1 MVRITVVAVM
11 LALAGSAVPAYA
23 GGWGHGPSWGQATK
37 IIHQAKK
44 DIGNGV
50 KAVTKPPVL
59 ATVGAVATVAVCA
72 ATDGACA
79 VALPAA
85 P

>member
-23 GGWGHGPSWGQATK
+23 GGWGHGPSWGQAKK
-37 IIHQAKK
+37 IIHQAGT
-44 DIGNGV
+44 DIGNGA
-50 KAVTKPPVL
+50 KAIAKPSVL
-59 ATVGAVATVAVCA
+59 AAVGAVATVGVCA
-72 ATDGACA
+72 ATAGACA
-79 VALPAA
+79 AALPAL